1 MSGGKIKLG
10 SDQRLILIL
19 VAMMLV
25 LIVGISVL
33 SPQQEADSP
42 IPASDNTGPLGT
54 KAAYLTLE
62 GLGHKTTQWK
72 KSLDELNDSLS
83 DAEAA
88 NTTLVLLEP
97 VYDATQMAELKEQV
111 ARLLS
116 RGGRVLTTG
125 ADGAR
130 LVGGKV
136 ENPEL
141 LETLCHTTPEG
152 DSALSRAG
160 KVEFSDRAAWKVD
173 DKEFSGDNLEVAQ
186 RCGNDAAVVQ
196 FTMAGS
202 AGKGSVVWWTAET
215 PMTNVELK
223 QDAALKLVLASV
235 GDGRDVVFDEAL
247 HEITRTKWDATKGL
261 PILWVSLQAI
271 ALMVLL
277 VLSFSRR
284 RGPIRM
290 PVALPRSS
298 PVEFATSMGDLYEKG
313 QATSAVTEA
322 ARRRLVRV
330 LTRDVGVPQETI
342 KAGPEAV
349 AEALKVRLGSSSKDL
364 ADEIAGHLRE
374 ANEAMHAKVSQKSA
388 LTLARALSEDVER
401 VLSAIAP
408 VKLDTKSV
416 AEIEF
421 AGTKESR

>member
-1 MSGGKIKLG
+1 MKTKLGGLG

-19 VAMMLV
+19 MAMMLV

-42 IPASDNTGPLGT
+42 TPTSDNTGPLGT

-62 GLGHKTTQWK
+62 GLGHRTSQWK
-72 KSLDELNDSLS
+72 KSLEELNGALS
-83 DAEAA
+83 DERAA
-88 NTTLVLLEP
+88 NTTLVLMEP
-97 VYDATQMAELKEQV
+97 VYDATQMGELKTQIT
-111 ARLLS
+111 RFLS

-130 LVGGKV
+130 LVGGKT

-141 LETLCHTTPEG
+141 LQSLCHTTPES

-160 KVEFSDRAAWKVD
+160 KVEISDHAAWKVD
-173 DKEFSGDNLEVAQ
+173 DKEFAGADLDVAQ
-186 RCGNDAAVVQ
+186 RCGKDAAVVQ
-196 FTMAGS
+196 FTS
-202 AGKGSVVWWTAET
+202 GKGRVVWWTAET
-215 PMTNVELK
+215 PMANVELK

-235 GDGRDVVFDEAL
+235 GEGRDVVFDEAL

-261 PILWVSLQAI
+261 PILWVSLQTI
-271 ALMVLL
+271 ALLVLL

-322 ARRRLVRV
+322 ARRRLQRV
-330 LTRDVGVPQETI
+330 LMRDVGLPQETI
-342 KAGPEAV
+342 KAGPEAI
-349 AEALKVRLGSSSKDL
+349 AEALKARLGSSTTGL
-364 ADEIAGHLRE
+364 AEDVAAHLRE
-374 ANEAMHAKVSQKSA
+374 ANEAVHAKVSQKSA
-388 LTLARALSEDVER
+388 LTLARALSEDAEKILAAV
-401 VLSAIAP
+401 AP
-408 VKLDTKSV
+408 VKTYVDAV
-416 AEIEF
+416 EF
-421 AGTKESR
+421 AGTKE